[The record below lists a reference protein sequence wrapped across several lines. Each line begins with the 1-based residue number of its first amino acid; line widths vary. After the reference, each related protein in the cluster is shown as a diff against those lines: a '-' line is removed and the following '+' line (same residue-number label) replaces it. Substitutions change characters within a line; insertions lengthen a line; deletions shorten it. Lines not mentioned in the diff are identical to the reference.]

1 MEIDDE
7 LKNRI
12 AGAVVVTILAV
23 IFLPMLFDDPD
34 AEKIQEVSELGI
46 PPKHQVSPS
55 LTATILP
62 ENANDVMLEAPEMA
76 IEPELISEESRSPIV
91 FETAK
96 KSETIIPAPVKPLGI
111 IPATLPKIKP
121 IEKSIPLVAPA
132 PIPQKPILPKLPVL
146 SETTQK
152 SSQSQAQRWFI
163 QIASFT
169 EQKNALVLKDKLRN
183 QGFAATVTSNWTQKG
198 RVFRVKV
205 GPELNRQ
212 RAETTKERLN
222 RLNNVNSIIV
232 AE

>member
-34 AEKIQEVSELGI
+34 AEKTQEVSELGI

-62 ENANDVMLEAPEMA
+62 ENAYDVMLEAPDEVQIPVKIIPA
-76 IEPELISEESRSPIV
+76 EPRPPIV

-96 KSETIIPAPVKPLGI
+96 KSAIIVSTVKKPVEI
-111 IPATLPKIKP
+111 IPATLPKIKSV
-121 IEKSIPLVAPA
+121 EKIIPLAPA
-132 PIPQKPILPKLPVL
+132 VVPQKPTLPQLPVL
-146 SETTQK
+146 SEMPRQST
-152 SSQSQAQRWFI
+152 QSQAQRWFI

-169 EQKNALVLKDKLRN
+169 AQKNALVLKDKLRK
-183 QGFAATVTSNWTQKG
+183 QGFSAKVTSNWTQKG

-212 RAETTKERLN
+212 RAEITKERLN
-222 RLNNVNSIIV
+222 QLNNVNSIIV